1 MIHRM
6 YINVKVQRI
15 EYCALI
21 DTGCYIN
28 FITHPIYEI
37 SNLVAKTG
45 LDIHE
50 QETTY
55 VKGVSQFWIQIGP
68 YEFKANNFYL
78 NSKLK
83 CDFIL
88 GQQFLFQAFESFGF
102 SQKDF
107 FFGTKCKNVFMIPFT
122 QRKVQTNVKLLQHC
136 SAQAQRGGID
146 EDKNEFDSDYDVFP
160 DSNSSS
166 QKDLG
171 GLY

>member
-55 VKGVSQFWIQIGP
+55 IKGVSQFWIQIGP

-102 SQKDF
+102 NNKGF
-107 FFGTKCKNVFMIPFT
+107 FFETKCKNVFMIPFT
-122 QRKVQTNVKLLQHC
+122 QRKLQTNLKLLQ
-136 SAQAQRGGID
+136 SEQTLAKRRI
-146 EDKNEFDSDYDVFP
+146 
-160 DSNSSS
+160 
-166 QKDLG
+166 
-171 GLY
+171 